1 MKELLPSLLSKSSL
15 LCLRRI
21 KTKYLFTFKQRMEA
35 GEEELH
41 RGEAVVAG
49 GAQRP
54 PPEQGEAQTQRHH
67 VTVLA

>member
-1 MKELLPSLLSKSSL
+1 
-15 LCLRRI
+15 
-21 KTKYLFTFKQRMEA
+21 MEA
-35 GEEELH
+35 GEEELDG
-41 RGEAVVAG
+41 GEAVVAG